1 MKDNKMANTMKKLH
15 FFFLALTLPLWAEAK
30 TGMVFSEEGDDGII
44 ASQQAEGD
52 IWGYYASE
60 TPVNSYYSIGDP
72 ASTRHAIIFRA
83 DETLRGAQI
92 TAIRV
97 PVMNERY
104 AEIMEQG
111 TVWIAEDLKSGEKVR
126 EVPIPH
132 LTVGEYTDIPLPE
145 PYTITEERTYVG
157 FTCPG
162 QVSINAY
169 DYNTLGYY
177 YWESRGAWKYIY
189 NYLPC
194 LQFRLKNHHIP
205 EAAAQFA
212 APDIK
217 PATYAGHTSPVTF
230 HLQNMG
236 LEKISSIDYTIIIDG
251 KEDSQHLDVSILN
264 GMSQARDV
272 AIPVTGASQSGNYDV
287 ILRIDKVNGK
297 ENALKEQPCKTVFYG
312 LSRQVERRTLMEMTA
327 SIREPGCISGLV
339 GMELAKKK
347 YGDRLISVVEHLS
360 GPMDIDEYNEYT
372 IPGLYAPCCQID
384 RRNGTYDPL
393 DGLYDPYQDTF
404 APTATTNVLDEAI
417 QVVPSVDV
425 SVKGEWNADKTEINV
440 SCEVEFL
447 VDEPRNHYSI
457 DYFIVADSVRGTG
470 KGWYMSNEYYGTSN
484 DDPNLK
490 PYTELN
496 RTITD
501 VVYNDVLIRQAYN
514 SFMGYGE
521 IIAGEKKTNSETLAL
536 SLSDELAAAVDKDE
550 VYVIAVVYKNS
561 ILGPVANAAKAKVTE
576 CSHPEGIAT
585 IGASLQPTGVYT
597 LGGQLVRRDAKSLK
611 SLPRG
616 LYIVNGRKVA
626 VGNSNE
632 H

>member
-1 MKDNKMANTMKKLH
+1 M
-15 FFFLALTLPLWAEAK
+15 WAEAK

-52 IWGYYASE
+52 SWGYYASE
-60 TPVNSYYSIGDP
+60 TPVNSYFSLGDP
-72 ASTRHAIIFRA
+72 ASTRHAIPFYG

-97 PVMNERY
+97 PVMNERD

-111 TVWIAEDLKSGEKVR
+111 TVWIAEDLKSGDKVR

-132 LTVGEYTDIPLPE
+132 LTVGEYTDIPLPD
-145 PYTITEERTYVG
+145 PYTITEKQIYVG

-162 QVSINAY
+162 HVSVNVY
-169 DYNTLGYY
+169 DYNSLGYY
-177 YWESRGAWKYIY
+177 SWESYGAWRYNY

-205 EAAAQFA
+205 EAAARFA
-212 APDIK
+212 APNIK

-236 LEKISSIDYTIIIDG
+236 LEKISSIDYTVIIDG
-251 KEDSQHLDVSILN
+251 KEDSQHLDVTVLN
-264 GMSQARDV
+264 GIEQARDV
-272 AIPVTGASQSGNYDV
+272 AIPVTGASLAGNYDV
-287 ILRIDKVNGK
+287 VLRIDKVNGK

-312 LSRQVERRTLMEMTA
+312 LNRQVERRTLMEMTA

-347 YGDRLISVVEHLS
+347 YGDRFIGVVEHLRS
-360 GPMDIDEYNEYT
+360 PMEIDKYARYT
-372 IPGLYAPCCQID
+372 VRGLNAPCCQID
-384 RRNGTYDPL
+384 RRNGTYAPL

-425 SVKGEWNADKTEINV
+425 SVKGEWNADKTEVNV

-447 VDEPRNHYSI
+447 VDEPRNRYSI
-457 DYFIVADSVRGTG
+457 DYFIVADSVRGTDED
-470 KGWYMSNEYYGTSN
+470 WYMVNEYFDTSS

-490 PYTELN
+490 PYTEFYSPIAN
-496 RTITD
+496 
-501 VVYNDVLIRQAYN
+501 VVYNDVLISQTYD
-514 SFMGYGE
+514 SFMSYQD
-521 IIAGEKKTNSETLAL
+521 IIAGEKKTNSKTVAL

-597 LGGQLVRRDAKSLK
+597 LGGQLVRRDATSLK
-611 SLPRG
+611 SLPKG
-616 LYIVNGRKVA
+616 MYIVNGRKVA
-626 VGNSNE
+626 VGTSNE